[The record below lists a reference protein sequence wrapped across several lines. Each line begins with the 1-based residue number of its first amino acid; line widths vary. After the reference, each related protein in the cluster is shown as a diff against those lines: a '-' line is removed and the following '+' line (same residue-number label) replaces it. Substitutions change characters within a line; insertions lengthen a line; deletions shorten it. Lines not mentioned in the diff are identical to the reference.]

1 MTSIKTCGIELTTLT
16 RTWPLKIA
24 FVGLGLF
31 AGVSVHAQSPKIQV
45 IPAPKQITAGEGGFT
60 LSRDTRVSLADSKSA
75 EDRFAAQDFID
86 DVAATADVR
95 LAIGSSR
102 RQILIGG
109 IHDPRIV
116 AALRKSS
123 ADVPASLNDEGYLIR
138 ADPLQVIVA
147 GKTPAGTFYGMQTLK
162 QLVRGEGANAF
173 IPSVKIVDWP
183 TMRWRG
189 VSDDISRGPVPT
201 VDYIKRQLR
210 TFEIGRTSG

>member
-1 MTSIKTCGIELTTLT
+1 MELTTLT
-16 RTWPLKIA
+16 RTWLLQIA
-24 FVGLGLF
+24 IVSLVLF
-31 AGVSVHAQSPKIQV
+31 AGVAVQAQSPRIQV
-45 IPAPKQITAGEGGFT
+45 IPAPKQITVGEGAFA
-60 LSRDTRVSLADSKSA
+60 LSRDTRVSLADGKSA
-75 EDRFAAQDFID
+75 DDRFAAQDFIE

-109 IHDPRIV
+109 IHDPRITG
-116 AALRKSS
+116 ALRKSS
-123 ADVPASLNDEGYLIR
+123 ADVPASLNDEGYLIL
-138 ADPLQVIVA
+138 ADPRQVIVA

-210 TFEIGRTSG
+210 TFAYFKLNMHSFYME